1 MEPRGAGII
10 LCSSRT
16 KIVPRPLRHA
26 SCRAVA
32 QSNPFRQLPLMLQ
45 RRSSLWLLY
54 GPVAHFPASPG
65 PLCSCSLCMASLGR
79 PGPQVPPGAYRLIG
93 SPCRAFASSRPC
105 LAFLG
110 GVMVWWC
117 SVPDVPDVGLTEL
130 TRSNGNERRT
140 ACLELAG
147 RP

>member
-65 PLCSCSLCMASLGR
+65 PPSAAAAFVWPLWAVLVHRSRRGH
-79 PGPQVPPGAYRLIG
+79 IG
-93 SPCRAFASSRPC
+93 SSAPPAVHLLRHGLVWPFWAGLWS
-105 LAFLG
+105 G
-110 GVMVWWC
+110 GVVSQMCQTW
-117 SVPDVPDVGLTEL
+117 G
-130 TRSNGNERRT
+130 
-140 ACLELAG
+140 
-147 RP
+147 